1 MQRDRQIVFTKVKYS
16 QQKTFKQ
23 MKNAL
28 RKIYGQ
34 QITQNPSLLGEA
46 IKLEPGHGLPEE

>member
-16 QQKTFKQ
+16 QRKTFKQ

-46 IKLEPGHGLPEE
+46 IKLESGHGLPEE